1 MSKKQFSMINVNNT
15 KENFEDNPFNSRRT
29 FIDKDKVKNQ
39 MKKMI
44 SLSENKRE
52 TISTFKVN
60 VPKQKITNT
69 IELHN
74 EKISEL
80 NKLNKVAETL
90 FENQNTILKA
100 ISEENTDTFKLIEYY
115 KKQIEIEKKIYDDLE
130 AEEKKIKY
138 KEEIFMEESKKELE
152 ANIKIIQS
160 IKEECY
166 QQEAELTNKEYRLA
180 SLKQR
185 TEEMS
190 HKIEFNTIEL
200 DDKIKLKL
208 YKQNELNN
216 REKELEETKLRIGDL
231 QRINSEYIDYLR
243 MIHNDLQESKGNI
256 RVFCRV
262 RPMIAKELKEE
273 PNNLNYIEFP
283 NYNTIVLNGPVM
295 KSNTGKS
302 KDTQYREIYKF
313 DRVFRPED
321 TQEDVFQ
328 EISQLVQ
335 SALDGYK
342 VCIFA
347 YGQTGSGKT
356 YTMEGE
362 DEHKR
367 GIISRSIE
375 QIFQFKST
383 LENMG
388 WSFIVEASCV
398 EIYMDQVRDLLMNST
413 NNIISQNNKV
423 EKFTSNV
430 VKEVEDLHSILQLTG
445 QKRAVAE
452 TQCNEKSSRSHCIFQ
467 LKITGKNNQT
477 KQERHGA
484 LNLIDLAGSERIS
497 SSKVEGE
504 RMKETISINKS
515 LTCLKSV
522 ITALVN
528 TNTKSNTHIP
538 YRDSILTYLL
548 QNYLG
553 GDSKTLM
560 FVNIS
565 PLMSNFPESSCSLKF
580 ASDVNSC
587 YLRSSEDK

>member
-1 MSKKQFSMINVNNT
+1 MSKNQFSTINTTNT
-15 KENFEDNPFNSRRT
+15 KDNIQDNPFNPSRT
-29 FIDKDKVKNQ
+29 FLDKERVKNQ

-44 SLSENKRE
+44 MMSENQRE
-52 TISTFKVN
+52 SINTSAINFQK
-60 VPKQKITNT
+60 PKITNT
-69 IELHN
+69 FDLHN
-74 EKISEL
+74 DKITEL
-80 NKLNKVAETL
+80 NKLNKVAEMV
-90 FENQNTILKA
+90 FENQNIILKA
-100 ISEENTDTFKLIEYY
+100 ITEENMDTLKLIEYY
-115 KKQIEIEKKIYDDLE
+115 KKQIEIEKKIYEDFE
-130 AEEKKIKY
+130 CEEKKIKY
-138 KEEIFMEESKKELE
+138 KEEIFLEESKRELE
-152 ANIKIIQS
+152 ENMKLIQS
-160 IKEECY
+160 IKEECFE
-166 QQEAELTNKEYRLA
+166 QEAELTNKEYKLA

-190 HKIEFNTIEL
+190 HKIEFNSIEL
-200 DDKIKLKL
+200 EDKIKLKL
-208 YKQNELNN
+208 YKQNEFNN
-216 REKELEETKLRIGDL
+216 KEKELEETKNRTADI
-231 QRINSEYIDYLR
+231 QRINNEYIDYLR
-243 MIHNDLQESKGNI
+243 LIHNDLQESKGNI

-262 RPMIAKELKEE
+262 RPLLVKESKEE
-273 PNNLNYIEFP
+273 HNNANFIEFP
-283 NYNTIVLNGPVM
+283 SYNSILLNGPVM

-321 TQEDVFQ
+321 SQEDVFQ

-362 DEHKR
+362 EDHKR
-367 GIISRSIE
+367 GIIPRSIE
-375 QIFQFKST
+375 QIFKFKST

-388 WSFIVEASCV
+388 WSFVVEASCV
-398 EIYMDQVRDLLMNST
+398 EIYMDQVRDLLMNSQ

-423 EKFTSNV
+423 DKSTSFI
-430 VKEVEDLHSILQLTG
+430 VKEVEDLYAILQMTG
-445 QKRAVAE
+445 QKRSVAE
-452 TQCNEKSSRSHCIFQ
+452 TLCNEKSSRSHCIFQ
-467 LKITGKNNQT
+467 LKITGKNSQT
-477 KQERHGA
+477 KQERNGA
-484 LNLIDLAGSERIS
+484 LNLIDLAGSERVS

-504 RMKETISINKS
+504 RLKETISINKS

-522 ITALVN
+522 ITALVS
-528 TNTKSNTHIP
+528 TNYKSNTHIP

-565 PLMSNFPESSCSLKF
+565 PLMSNFQESSCSLKF

-587 YLRSSEDK
+587 YLKSTEDK

>member
-1 MSKKQFSMINVNNT
+1 MSKNLKTVINTNF
-15 KENFEDNPFNSRRT
+15 KENVEENPFLPRKT
-29 FIDKDKVKNQ
+29 FLDKDKIKNLN
-39 MKKMI
+39 KKMI
-44 SLSENKRE
+44 KMSEDKRE
-52 TISTFKVN
+52 TLSKTTANLPRPKV
-60 VPKQKITNT
+60 TNT

-80 NKLNKVAETL
+80 SKLHFVAEKL
-90 FENQNTILKA
+90 FEDHSTILKA
-100 ISEENTDTFKLIEYY
+100 LSEENIDTLKLIDYY
-115 KKQIEIEKKIYDDLE
+115 KNRIETEKKINDDFE

-138 KEEIFMEESKKELE
+138 KEELFMEESKRELE
-152 ANIKIIQS
+152 ENIKVIQE
-160 IKEECY
+160 IKEDCY
-166 QQEAELTNKEYRLA
+166 NLEAELTNKEYRL
-180 SLKQR
+180 SSIIQR

-190 HKIEFNTIEL
+190 HRIEFNSIEL
-200 DDKIKLKL
+200 EDKIKLKL
-208 YKQNELNN
+208 YKQKELDNK
-216 REKELEETKLRIGDL
+216 EKELDQTKTRIIDI
-231 QRINSEYIDYLR
+231 QRINNEYIDYLR
-243 MIHNDLQESKGNI
+243 TIHNDLQECKGNI

-262 RPMIAKELKEE
+262 RPLLSKEIKEE
-273 PNNLNYIEFP
+273 MNNGNYIEFP
-283 NYNTIVLNGPVM
+283 NYNTIVLNGPLM
-295 KSNTGKS
+295 KSNTGKN
-302 KDTQYREIYKF
+302 KDTQYRENYKF

-321 TQEDVFQ
+321 TQEDVFE

-362 DEHKR
+362 EDKKR
-367 GIISRSIE
+367 GIITRSIE

-388 WSFIVEASCV
+388 WTFVVEASCV
-398 EIYMDQVRDLLMNST
+398 EIYMDQVRDLLMTSQ

-423 EKFTSNV
+423 EKFTSYI
-430 VKEVEDLHSILQLTG
+430 VKEVEDLHSILQITG

-467 LKITGKNNQT
+467 LKITGKNTQT
-477 KQERHGA
+477 QQERNGA
-484 LNLIDLAGSERIS
+484 LNLIDLAGSERVS
-497 SSKVEGE
+497 NSKVEGD
-504 RMKETISINKS
+504 RLKETISINKS

-528 TNTKSNTHIP
+528 TNIKNNTHIP

-565 PLMSNFPESSCSLKF
+565 PLISNFQESSCSLKF

-587 YLRSSEDK
+587 YMRSAEDK